1 MVDFCSFGQQQVVIF
16 FVFAVGK
23 TEAVKPPRGLTKQ
36 KAVVS
41 LKNVVQEQPTR
52 IMPKRKSAEKSAEP
66 MEISRHE
73 DLKVFAGFSYW
84 YLEVLFYYGNE

>member
-1 MVDFCSFGQQQVVIF
+1 LFFWATTVVIF

-73 DLKVFAGFSYW
+73 DLKVFARFSYW